1 MRQTLLATG
10 VTSDMPDQAG
20 GRSGLRLSGLLAA
33 TAIATL
39 MATTAAAQEVLRV
52 AITDEPPHL
61 DTQMTTATLTTII
74 NLNMMET
81 LYAFNADGEAVP
93 LLVASETM
101 SDDGLTAVLT
111 LRDDVTF
118 HNGDSLMAE
127 DVVASL
133 QRWGEH
139 GGRGKLFFDKVASV
153 EATGE
158 REVTIT
164 FTDVF
169 GPWKNLLAF
178 VNGGPAIYPSETM
191 AAAGGEPLAPE
202 AIIGTGPFR
211 FSEWRPN
218 RYIELVKFED
228 YAPHPDPASG
238 YAGGHEALVD
248 AVQFIAV
255 PDVGTRVSGVQ
266 AGDYD
271 YAERITGDLYGDLQA
286 DPSVETIR
294 HGSPTMPL
302 LFFNSAGGLFQDNYA
317 LRRAILASLTPAD
330 AMAIAGGPEEL
341 WDAQGSFY
349 PEGHL
354 WYSEGGLGAFPAQ
367 GDAEAAK
374 RLAEEA
380 GYAGE
385 PIRFMLTTS
394 YPEMYDTGSVAVQQ
408 MEAAGFNVDL
418 QIYDWPTVVNR
429 RGDPE
434 LWDIFVTTHGA
445 VPDPSLFTFLNDNY
459 PGWWTSPEKK
469 ALEAQFVGTTDF
481 DERKQLWDQIQALA
495 YEQIPVI
502 KPGDIYLY
510 DIHSPDLQGLPEQL
524 LIWPAFYGVGKG

>member
-1 MRQTLLATG
+1 MRLNEMAI
-10 VTSDMPDQAG
+10 
-20 GRSGLRLSGLLAA
+20 SGLSGLPTSPVCPRRRWLPSFAAA
-33 TAIATL
+33 TAIAL
-39 MATTAAAQEVLRV
+39 IAGSAAAQETLRV

-61 DTQMTTATLTTII
+61 DSQLTTASLTTII

-81 LYAFNADGEAVP
+81 LYAFNESGEAVP
-93 LLVASETM
+93 HLVASETM
-101 SDDGLTAVLT
+101 SDDGKTAVLT
-111 LRDDVTF
+111 LRDGVNF
-118 HNGDSLMAE
+118 HNGDVMDAA
-127 DVVASL
+127 DVKASL
-133 QRWGEH
+133 DRWGEY
-139 GGRGKLFFDKVASV
+139 GGRGKLFYDKVESV
-153 EATGE
+153 EVTGDNE
-158 REVTIT
+158 LTIT
-164 FTDVF
+164 FTEVF
-169 GPWKNLLAF
+169 GPWQNLLAF
-178 VNGGPAIYPSETM
+178 VNGGPAIYPVETIE
-191 AAAGGEPLAPE
+191 AAGGEPMNPDD
-202 AIIGTGPFR
+202 IVGTGPFM

-218 RYIELVKFED
+218 RYIELVKFDD

-248 AVQFIAV
+248 AVQFVAV

-271 YAERITGDLYGDLQA
+271 YAERITGDLFGDLDA

-317 LRRAILASLTPAD
+317 LRRAILASLTPGD

-349 PEGHL
+349 PEGHR
-354 WYSEGGLGAFPAQ
+354 WHSEGGLEAFPEQ
-367 GDAEAAK
+367 GNAEEAK
-374 RLAEEA
+374 SMAEEA
-380 GYAGE
+380 GYEGE

-429 RGDPE
+429 RADPE

-469 ALEAQFVGTTDF
+469 ELEAQFVGVTDF
-481 DERKQLWDQIQALA
+481 DERKAVWDQIQALA
-495 YEQIPVI
+495 YEQVPVI

-510 DIHSPDLQGLPEQL
+510 DIHSPDLEGLPEQL
-524 LIWPAFYGVGKG
+524 LIWPRFYDVSKG

>member
-1 MRQTLLATG
+1 MKQLRRSARLMGGAATLLVA
-10 VTSDMPDQAG
+10 
-20 GRSGLRLSGLLAA
+20 LSLGAPA
-33 TAIATL
+33 FAQGTL
-39 MATTAAAQEVLRV
+39 NV
-52 AITDEPPHL
+52 AISDEPPHL
-61 DTQMTTATLTTII
+61 DTQMTTATLTTLV
-74 NLNMMET
+74 NLNIMET
-81 LYAFNADGEAVP
+81 LYAFNADNEAVP
-93 LLVASETM
+93 LLVASEAM

-111 LRDDVTF
+111 LRDDVMF
-118 HNGDSLMAE
+118 HNGEPMMAD

-133 QRWGEH
+133 ERWGEY
-139 GGRGKLFFDKVASV
+139 GGRGKLFFDKVSSV
-153 EATGE
+153 EATGD

-178 VNGGPAIYPSETM
+178 VNGGPAIYPAETM
-191 AAAGGEPLAPE
+191 EAAGGEPLAPD
-202 AIIGTGPFR
+202 AIIGTGPFM
-211 FSEWRPN
+211 FGEWRPN
-218 RYIELVKFED
+218 RYIELVKFDD

-248 AVQFIAV
+248 AVRFVAV

-271 YAERITGDLYGDLQA
+271 YAERITGDLFADLEA
-286 DPSVETIR
+286 DPSVETIK

-302 LFFNSAGGLFQDNYA
+302 LFFNSADGIFKDNYA
-317 LRRAILASLTPAD
+317 LRRAMLASLTPAD
-330 AMAIAGGPEEL
+330 AMAIAAGPEEL

-349 PEGHL
+349 PPGHA
-354 WYSEGGLGAFPAQ
+354 WYTDGGLDAFPES
-367 GDAEAAK
+367 GDPEVAK
-374 RLAEEA
+374 QMAEEA

-408 MEAAGFNVDL
+408 MEAAGFNIDL

-429 RGDPE
+429 RGDPA

-469 ALEAQFVGTTDF
+469 ELEAKFIGTTDI
-481 DERKQLWDQIQALA
+481 DERKAIWHDIQALA
-495 YEQIPVI
+495 YEQVPVI

-510 DIHSPDLQGLPEQL
+510 DIHSPALDGLPDQL
-524 LIWPAFYGVGKG
+524 LIWPAFYGVSKG